1 MYKNYRFEFKYELDP
16 KKAYFIEK
24 DVKRFGM
31 RPDLNISSGNG
42 EYFVTSLY
50 YDSYDLSDYQDKAGG
65 FLKRKKFRVRIYE
78 PYLDKS
84 SFVWV
89 EIKDRFGSQNLK
101 TRIKLS
107 RLEFGQFLKDGARTL
122 LLKKWNDD
130 ELAKKNEILW
140 NFIKSSVK
148 PKVLVCY
155 KRKAFTDDFGKIRI
169 TFDSDLEACKK
180 LDFIYTALMTPVN
193 PDKLVMEIK
202 YSHIGPQWF
211 KTIVEKYD
219 LKADTYSKYEK
230 SLETL
235 HRFNPLLR

>member
-1 MYKNYRFEFKYELDP
+1 MPKVYRFEFKYELDH

-24 DVKRFGM
+24 DIKRFGM
-31 RPDLNISSGNG
+31 RPDLNVVSGNG

-50 YDSYDLSDYQDKAGG
+50 YDSYNLSDYQDKVGG

-84 SFVWV
+84 DFLWL
-89 EIKDRFGSQNLK
+89 EIKNRFGSQNLK

-107 RLEFGQFLKDGARTL
+107 KPEFDQFLKDGARAL
-122 LLKKWNDD
+122 LAKKWADGD
-130 ELAKKNEILW
+130 LGKKNEILW
-140 NFIKSSVK
+140 DFIKSSVK
-148 PKVLVCY
+148 PKIIVRY
-155 KRKAFTDDFGKIRI
+155 KRRAFVNDSEDIRI
-169 TFDSDLEACKK
+169 TFDSDLETCKK
-180 LDFIYTALMTPVN
+180 LDFGYTALMTPVN
-193 PDKLVMEIK
+193 PDKLVMEVK
-202 YSHIGPQWF
+202 YSHIMPQWF
-211 KTIVEKYD
+211 KTIVEGYD

>member
-1 MYKNYRFEFKYELDP
+1 MK
-16 KKAYFIEK
+16 
-24 DVKRFGM
+24 
-31 RPDLNISSGNG
+31 PDLNIISGDG

-78 PYLDKS
+78 PHLDKS

-89 EIKDRFGSQNLK
+89 EIKNRFGSQNLK

-107 RLEFGQFLKDGARTL
+107 RLEFDQFLKNGARTL
-122 LLKKWNDD
+122 LLKKWDNG

-148 PKVLVCY
+148 PKVLVRY
-155 KRKAFTDDFGKIRI
+155 KRKAFVDDLENIRI
-169 TFDSDLEACKK
+169 TFDSDLETCKK
-180 LDFIYTALMTPVN
+180 LDFNYTAWMVPVS
-193 PDKLVMEIK
+193 PRKLVVEVK
-202 YSHIGPQWF
+202 YDYIMPYWF
-211 KTIVEKYD
+211 RALVEKYD

-230 SLETL
+230 SLEVL
-235 HRFNPLLR
+235 HRYNPLLR